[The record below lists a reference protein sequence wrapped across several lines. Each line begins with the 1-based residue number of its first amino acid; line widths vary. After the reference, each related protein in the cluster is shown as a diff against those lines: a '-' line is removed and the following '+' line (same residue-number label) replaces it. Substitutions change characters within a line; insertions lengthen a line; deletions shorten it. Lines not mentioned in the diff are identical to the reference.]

1 MPWLLACQLSRP
13 DAPLSLLIPYE
24 KGAVIYPS
32 LLRHPVDVCV
42 HRCIHIYSNYLAP
55 DWNLVPH
62 FQRFHNLLGSVNKT
76 LYKDR
81 ERIIQGWLNL
91 AMRGN
96 KDLIGLYVT
105 ETQNN
110 RGLNAG
116 GKGKATA
123 VMIQCSP
130 NSSRVWLLLPG
141 APPFLVGFRCIVSQY
156 GKSPPQIPGTREG
169 QGERKAYSFLCRPA
183 LEATHVTLAGT

>member
-1 MPWLLACQLSRP
+1 
-13 DAPLSLLIPYE
+13 
-24 KGAVIYPS
+24 
-32 LLRHPVDVCV
+32 
-42 HRCIHIYSNYLAP
+42 
-55 DWNLVPH
+55 
-62 FQRFHNLLGSVNKT
+62 
-76 LYKDR
+76 
-81 ERIIQGWLNL
+81 
-91 AMRGN
+91 MRGN

-141 APPFLVGFRCIVSQY
+141 APPFLVGFRFIVSQH

-169 QGERKAYSFLCRPA
+169 QGERKAYFFLCRPA